1 MSRLPDI
8 DVARVQRW
16 CRAQIPAD
24 VRHEIRVELD
34 VADGH
39 LTIVECRPPWD
50 GDASDEWIRF
60 PIARLRYTKSTGL
73 WSLYWRDRHQ
83 RFHAYSR
90 TQPTADVEKLLA
102 EVDRD
107 PTAIFWG

>member
-1 MSRLPDI
+1 MVGLPET

-16 CRAQIPAD
+16 CRDRVPAQ
-24 VRHEIRVELD
+24 VRDQVRVELD
-34 VADGH
+34 VAERH
-39 LTIVECRPPWD
+39 LTIVECRPPWRED
-50 GDASDEWIRF
+50 MGAEWTRF
-60 PIARLRYTKSTGL
+60 PIARLRYTKSTRL

-83 RFHAYSR
+83 RFHEYDQVPA
-90 TQPTADVEKLLA
+90 TQSVQDLLA